1 MRKFPLFILSL
12 IGFNLPMT
20 TQAEETLY
28 VSDELPTFIHRGP
41 GTDYRIIGSLKSGDQ
56 VQLLNTDAETGY
68 AQVLDYKGR
77 VAWLPKNQL
86 SKTPSVKAR
95 TPLLEKENQELREKL
110 TSIDSNWNNQTSEMQ
125 SKVAASDQTIANL
138 TTENEKLK
146 NELIIRSGK
155 KLEIAQI
162 NLDNNRRELI
172 LQWFMYGGGVAGAG
186 LIFGL
191 LLPHLIPRRKK
202 RNERWMN

>member
-1 MRKFPLFILSL
+1 
-12 IGFNLPMT
+12 MT

-28 VSDELPTFIHRGP
+28 VSDALPTFIHRGP

-56 VQLLNTDAETGY
+56 VQLLNTDAETSY
-68 AQVLDYKGR
+68 AQVLYYKGL

-86 SKTPSVKAR
+86 SKTPGVKAR
-95 TPLLEKENQELREKL
+95 IPLLEKENQELREKL

-138 TTENEKLK
+138 TAENEKLK
-146 NELIIRSGK
+146 NELIRSGK

-162 NLDNNRRELI
+162 NLDNNRR
-172 LQWFMYGGGVAGAG
+172 
-186 LIFGL
+186 
-191 LLPHLIPRRKK
+191 
-202 RNERWMN
+202 

>member
-1 MRKFPLFILSL
+1 MKKFPLFILAL
-12 IGFNLPMT
+12 IGFNLSMPT
-20 TQAEETLY
+20 KTEETLY
-28 VSDELPTFIHRGP
+28 VSDERPIFINRGP

-56 VQLLNTDAETGY
+56 VQLLSTDHETDY
-68 AQVLDYKGR
+68 AQILDYKGR

-86 SKTPSVKAR
+86 SKKISVKAR
-95 TPLLEKENQELREKL
+95 IPLLEKENQELREKL
-110 TSIDSNWNNQTSEMQ
+110 TNIDSNWNNQTTEMQ
-125 SKVAASDQTIANL
+125 SKVVANDQIIANL
-138 TTENEKLK
+138 TAKNEKLK
-146 NELIIRSGK
+146 NELIRSGK

-191 LLPHLIPRRKK
+191 LLPHIIPRRKK
-202 RNERWMN
+202 RNDRWMN

>member
-1 MRKFPLFILSL
+1 
-12 IGFNLPMT
+12 MT
-20 TQAEETLY
+20 TQAEETFY
-28 VSDELPTFIHRGP
+28 VSDELVTFIHQGP

-56 VQLLNTDAETGY
+56 VQLLSTDPETGY
-68 AQVLDYKGR
+68 SQVRDYKGR

-95 TPLLEKENQELREKL
+95 IPLLEKENQELLEKL
-110 TSIDSNWNNQTSEMQ
+110 TNIDNNWNNQKTEMQ
-125 SKVAASDQTIANL
+125 SKVAASDQIIADL
-138 TTENEKLK
+138 TAENKKLK
-146 NELIIRSGK
+146 NELIRSGK

-191 LLPHLIPRRKK
+191 LLPHIIPRRKK
-202 RNERWMN
+202 RNYHWMN

>member
-1 MRKFPLFILSL
+1 MRKLPLFILTL

-20 TQAEETLY
+20 TQGEETLY
-28 VSDELPTFIHRGP
+28 VSDELLTFIHRGP
-41 GTDYRIIGSLKSGDQ
+41 GTDYRIIGSLKSSDQ
-56 VQLLNTDAETGY
+56 VQLLNTNAETGY
-68 AQVLDYKGR
+68 SQVIDYKGIIS
-77 VAWLPKNQL
+77 WLPKNKL
-86 SKTPSVKAR
+86 RKTPSVKAR
-95 TPLLEKENQELREKL
+95 IPLLEKENQELHEKL
-110 TSIDSNWNNQTSEMQ
+110 TTIDSNWNNQTSEMQ

-138 TTENEKLK
+138 TAKNEKLK
-146 NELIIRSGK
+146 NELIRSGK

-191 LLPHLIPRRKK
+191 LLPHLIPRHKK
-202 RNERWMN
+202 HNERWMN

>member
-1 MRKFPLFILSL
+1 
-12 IGFNLPMT
+12 MT

>member
-1 MRKFPLFILSL
+1 MRKFPLFILAL
-12 IGFNLPMT
+12 IGLNLSMT

-56 VQLLNTDAETGY
+56 VQLLSTDQETGY
-68 AQVLDYKGR
+68 AQIRDYKGR

-86 SKTPSVKAR
+86 SQTPSVKER
-95 TPLLEKENQELREKL
+95 IPLLEKENQELREKL
-110 TSIDSNWNNQTSEMQ
+110 TNIDSNWNNQTSEMQ
-125 SKVAASDQTIANL
+125 SKVAASDQIIANL
-138 TTENEKLK
+138 TAENEKLK
-146 NELIIRSGK
+146 NELIRSGK

-162 NLDNNRRELI
+162 NLDDNRRELI

-191 LLPHLIPRRKK
+191 LLPHIIPRHKK
-202 RNERWMN
+202 RNDRWMN

>member
-1 MRKFPLFILSL
+1 MRKFPLFILAL

-68 AQVLDYKGR
+68 DQVLDYKGR
-77 VAWLPKNQL
+77 VAWFPKNQL

-95 TPLLEKENQELREKL
+95 IPLLEKENQALREKL

-138 TTENEKLK
+138 IAENEKLK
-146 NELIIRSGK
+146 NELIRSEK

>member
-1 MRKFPLFILSL
+1 MRKFPLFILAL

-68 AQVLDYKGR
+68 AQLTNYKGQ

-86 SKTPSVKAR
+86 NKIPSVKAR
-95 TPLLEKENQELREKL
+95 IPLLEKENQELREKL

-125 SKVAASDQTIANL
+125 SKVPASDQTIANL
-138 TTENEKLK
+138 TVENKKLK
-146 NELIIRSGK
+146 NELIRSGK

-162 NLDNNRRELI
+162 NLDNNHRELI
-172 LQWFMYGGGVAGAG
+172 LHWFMYGGGVAGAG

>member
-1 MRKFPLFILSL
+1 MRKFPLFILAL
-12 IGFNLPMT
+12 IGLNLSMT

-28 VSDELPTFIHRGP
+28 VSDELPTFIHLGP

-56 VQLLNTDAETGY
+56 VQLLSTDQETGY
-68 AQVLDYKGR
+68 AQIRDYKGR

-86 SKTPSVKAR
+86 SQTPSVKAR
-95 TPLLEKENQELREKL
+95 IPLLEKENQELREKL
-110 TSIDSNWNNQTSEMQ
+110 TNIDSNWNNQTSEMQ
-125 SKVAASDQTIANL
+125 SKVAASDQIIANL
-138 TTENEKLK
+138 TAENEKLK
-146 NELIIRSGK
+146 NELIRSGK

-162 NLDNNRRELI
+162 NLDDNRRELI

-191 LLPHLIPRRKK
+191 LLPHIIPRRKK
-202 RNERWMN
+202 RNDRWMN